1 MPSRLAAEAT
11 PVAETPKPSS
21 AATAEPIP
29 LRQQIPVY
37 AAGVFSNGAVQLAAV
52 IVPLWMLR
60 IDPSPLMIGIALGA
74 RQVLPVLLSIHGG
87 ALMDRL
93 GIRRVMIWF
102 SILGF
107 ATPMLFP
114 VFPYFGAVLILQML
128 GGISAAMG
136 WIGTQAQIGAIMKGS
151 PTYAGR
157 VTFFNRFGTL
167 AGPPATGAAWDLG
180 GPWGGFAFLTFW
192 GLALFLACIAMPR
205 VKGGE
210 AGGGTSPEA
219 RVTWRDVVP
228 RAGDYLD
235 AFRLMAIPAIAF
247 VVAVTLLRHSSNG
260 ILTSFYVVWLESIG
274 FTGTLIG
281 VLISVSS
288 ILGGVGS
295 LCAGWLS
302 RLFTSY
308 RVLVVTVCSAIFCVA
323 ITPALGSFVLLLIA
337 SMLRGG
343 FMGVSQP
350 LLISL
355 MAQSAGQSQG
365 KAVGL
370 RTTVNRIAILATP
383 IAMGAVAEVLGIAAS
398 FYVVGGLLIAL
409 MLGVAYRSRTAF
421 APA

>member
-1 MPSRLAAEAT
+1 MT
-11 PVAETPKPSS
+11 DPSS
-21 AATAEPIP
+21 ASAARAEAIP
-29 LRQQIPVY
+29 MRQQLPIY
-37 AAGVFSNGAVQLAAV
+37 AAGIFSNGAVQLAAV
-52 IVPLWMLR
+52 IVPLWMLK

-74 RQVLPVLLSIHGG
+74 RQILPMALSIHGG
-87 ALMDRL
+87 ALMDRI

-114 VFPYFGAVLILQML
+114 LFPYFTAVLILQML
-128 GGISAAMG
+128 GGISASMG
-136 WIGTQAQIGAIMKGS
+136 WIGTQAQIGAIMRGS

-192 GLALFLACIAMPR
+192 GLALFVACIAMP
-205 VKGGE
+205 KAKTGD
-210 AGGGTSPEA
+210 AGGGTESLA
-219 RVTWRDVVP
+219 DVTWRDALP
-228 RAGDYLD
+228 RGTDYVA
-235 AFRLMAIPAIAF
+235 AFKLMAIPAIAF

-260 ILTSFYVVWLESIG
+260 ILTSFYVVWLKTEG
-274 FTGTLIG
+274 YTGTLIG
-281 VLISVSS
+281 ILISVSS

-295 LCAGWLS
+295 LCAGRLA

-308 RVLVVTVCSAIFCVA
+308 RVLVVAVCCALILLA
-323 ITPALGSFVLLLIA
+323 ITPMLGFWLLLAA
-337 SMLRGG
+337 SALRGG

-355 MAQSAGQSQG
+355 MAQSAGQAQG

-370 RTTVNRIAILATP
+370 RTTANRVAILITP
-383 IAMGAVAEVLGIAAS
+383 VIMGAIAEFVGIEAS
-398 FYVVGGLLIAL
+398 FYVMGVFLVGMMLLV
-409 MLGVAYRSRTAF
+409 GYRSRATF
-421 APA
+421 AEAT

>member
-1 MPSRLAAEAT
+1 MPDQSTASAT
-11 PVAETPKPSS
+11 VG
-21 AATAEPIP
+21 AEPVSM
-29 LRQQIPVY
+29 RQQLPVY
-37 AAGVFSNGAVQLAAV
+37 AAGIFSNGAVQLAAV
-52 IVPLWMLR
+52 IVPLWMLK

-74 RQVLPVLLSIHGG
+74 RQVLPVALSIHGG
-87 ALMDRL
+87 ALMDRI

-102 SILGF
+102 SILGAVTPF
-107 ATPMLFP
+107 AFPLFP
-114 VFPYFGAVLILQML
+114 NFTAVLILQML

-136 WIGTQAQIGAIMKGS
+136 WIGTQAQIGAVMRGS

-192 GLALFLACIAMPR
+192 GLALFVACLAMPR
-205 VKGGE
+205 VKTGD
-210 AGGGTSPEA
+210 AGGGTA
-219 RVTWRDVVP
+219 AAADVTWRDALP
-228 RAGDYLD
+228 RMTDYVA

-260 ILTSFYVVWLESIG
+260 ILTSFYVVWLESVG
-274 FTGTLIG
+274 MTGTLIG

-295 LCAGWLS
+295 LSAGRLA

-308 RVLVVTVCSAIFCVA
+308 RVLVVTVCCAIFCVA
-323 ITPALGSFVLLLIA
+323 ITPVLGTFFLLLVA
-337 SMLRGG
+337 SALRGG

-355 MAQSAGQSQG
+355 MARSAGESQG

-370 RTTVNRIAILATP
+370 RTTVNRVAILITP
-383 IAMGAVAEVLGIAAS
+383 VIMGAVAEVLGIAAS
-398 FYVVGGLLIAL
+398 FYVMGGLLIGL
-409 MLGVAYRSRTAF
+409 MAVVAYRSRGAF
-421 APA
+421 AGAT